1 VSKGEITRQKVLDHA
16 LGMATT
22 VGLEGLT
29 IGGLADDLGLSKS
42 GLFAHF
48 RSKEALQVQV
58 VEHAAA
64 QFTELVVKPA
74 LKAPRGE
81 ARVRAVFENWIRWP
95 ERSSLPGGCFFVAV
109 ATEMDDR
116 PGLAHDLLVR
126 HQKDWLDIIANVV
139 RTAVA
144 EGHFKKSADPEQLAF
159 EMYGLM
165 LVCHHYTRLLG
176 DPRAVSRAKHAFEAL
191 VARVKA

>member
-1 VSKGEITRQKVLDHA
+1 VSKGEITKQAILEHA
-16 LGMATT
+16 MGLASA

-29 IGGLADDLGLSKS
+29 IGRLADDLQLSKS

-48 RSKEALQVQV
+48 KSKDALQLQI

-95 ERSSLPGGCFFVAV
+95 ERSALAGGCFFVAA
-109 ATEMDDR
+109 ATELDDR
-116 PGLAHDLLVR
+116 PGPARDLLVQ

-139 RTAVA
+139 RTAIS
-144 EGHFKKSADPEQLAF
+144 EGQLKKGVDPEQVAF

-165 LVCHHYTRLLG
+165 LVCHQYTRLLG
-176 DPRAVSRAKHAFEAL
+176 DKRAVTRARSAFEAL
-191 VARVKA
+191 IARARA